1 MASLIPAR
9 LHPSPTETYKQKTLM
24 CNPSLTSLSTESSGI
39 KSSQVLVGES
49 SSNDSSLGFTV
60 MDTVTRTC
68 SFLQGQLR
76 MQCALRLRSI
86 WEHPSFSQHLQ
97 LAQWLPVTLVNLTS
111 SSIQS
116 VTLVHVRQAF
126 TWNRFSIKN
135 IVARIRA
142 KCVITEQAPLT
153 LP

>member
-9 LHPSPTETYKQKTLM
+9 LHPSPTGTYKRKTLM
-24 CNPSLTSLSTESSGI
+24 CSPSLTSLSTESSGI

-49 SSNDSSLGFTV
+49 SSNDTSLGFTV
-60 MDTVTRTC
+60 TDTVTRTC

-86 WEHPSFSQHLQ
+86 WEHPSFSQHLR
-97 LAQWLPVTLVNLTS
+97 LAQRLPVALVNLTS
-111 SSIQS
+111 SSVQS

-126 TWNRFSIKN
+126 MWKRFSIK
-135 IVARIRA
+135 
-142 KCVITEQAPLT
+142 T
-153 LP
+153 LLLEYVLSV